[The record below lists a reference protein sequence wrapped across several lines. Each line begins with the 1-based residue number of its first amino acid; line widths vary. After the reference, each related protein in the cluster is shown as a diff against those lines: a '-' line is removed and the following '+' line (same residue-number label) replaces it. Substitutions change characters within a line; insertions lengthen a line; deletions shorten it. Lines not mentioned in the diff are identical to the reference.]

1 MVVETHYYDI
11 LRVSPDDD
19 DDTIK
24 KAYRKLAMKF
34 HPDKNPETGDQF
46 KDISMAYEVLSNP
59 EKRLLYNQAG
69 EQGIKDG
76 GYGQQHNS
84 MDIFNL
90 FFGGQSPFGS
100 GAGTGTKHEPRR
112 TKDLMFKLKV
122 SLEEL
127 YNGSVRRLSVERDG
141 ICKECGGIGGAA
153 GAVQQCDNCQGSGIQ
168 TKVRQLGP
176 GMLQQIRASCDKCQG
191 LGELVDPD
199 LQCSKCAGKRVSRC
213 KTVLEVIVEK
223 GMLDG
228 QKIVLDHEGDQA
240 SGVESGDV
248 VVVLHEQKHDL
259 FQRSCSDLILVVKV
273 GLTEALTGFQKP
285 ISTLDG
291 RTLLVQTVRGEVVR
305 PDEMKIVRGEGM
317 PRHGESSGKGNLI
330 IRFDVEFPPLLDP
343 LVVDA
348 LVATLPAKTAACP
361 RCGMW
366 LSGHQKAWTVQCCP
380 RCLRR
385 WRCTSSTWRRRG

>member
-1 MVVETHYYDI
+1 V
-11 LRVSPDDD
+11 PD
-19 DDTIK
+19 
-24 KAYRKLAMKF
+24 F
-34 HPDKNPETGDQF
+34 
-46 KDISMAYEVLSNP
+46 
-59 EKRLLYNQAG
+59 
-69 EQGIKDG
+69 
-76 GYGQQHNS
+76 
-84 MDIFNL
+84 
-90 FFGGQSPFGS
+90 
-100 GAGTGTKHEPRR
+100 
-112 TKDLMFKLKV
+112 
-122 SLEEL
+122 
-127 YNGSVRRLSVERDG
+127 RLSVERDG

-213 KTVLEVIVEK
+213 KTVLEVMVEK

-248 VVVLHEQKHDL
+248 VVVLHEQKHDI
-259 FQRSCSDLILVVKV
+259 FQRSCSDLIMVVKV

-291 RTLLVQTVRGEVVR
+291 RTLLVHTVRGEVVR